1 MSSQKQ
7 TAPPSEKPT
16 PTDQKNHNKPNNQ
29 HRQKPTALPSSWKN
43 VDVLGRPLFSWKGT
57 TLNSESLSW
66 ELIKPYLAVK
76 GQGCWSLIYRY
87 LKSKCCCII
96 VDTRAQPIL
105 SLCQRE
111 IDEFCSVW
119 VFMVVFFSFKREV
132 ARLGGSLQNEWK
144 LPLLG
149 DKRSMLKPRRF
160 QRVQDGEGAKVK
172 KLQSLG
178 TCNSTEKLEIQEPW
192 QEQETAS

>member
-1 MSSQKQ
+1 M
-7 TAPPSEKPT
+7 
-16 PTDQKNHNKPNNQ
+16 
-29 HRQKPTALPSSWKN
+29 
-43 VDVLGRPLFSWKGT
+43 
-57 TLNSESLSW
+57 
-66 ELIKPYLAVK
+66 
-76 GQGCWSLIYRY
+76 
-87 LKSKCCCII
+87 
-96 VDTRAQPIL
+96 DTRAQPIL

-160 QRVQDGEGAKVK
+160 QRVQDGAGAKVK
-172 KLQSLG
+172 RLQSLG
-178 TCNSTEKLEIQEPW
+178 TCNSTEKLEIQEP
-192 QEQETAS
+192 